1 MQIQNQL
8 WTSNIK
14 PKEKGSFQAGDMLK
28 ATVKETISDT
38 EALVQ
43 VNGKE
48 VKMKFDQP
56 VKADQQV
63 HVQVKGT
70 NGDTV
75 EVKTLP
81 SPTEK
86 ASPPQTASQTLSGL
100 GADLSNKPL
109 KQAMTSLLQQ
119 GYPLTKENVKQLET
133 FWKEAGGTTG
143 EKLQTIEAMA
153 LKKLE
158 ITPVQLKA
166 VHEALHGDGMNR
178 VIQQGLQE
186 GTFEAG
192 LDKEAIALIK
202 KALSDFIRSNPS
214 SSAEKAEKLQRLE
227 QLLKRNLNVKDVFL
241 EAKQL
246 LGDRAVSEME
256 KALKIFH
263 TGQER
268 FIQSLQSLTSS
279 NAAQILLQQLQQQ
292 SLLKMGTES
301 IGGLLQQAVQSPV
314 ELESLT
320 NTLNDSIKL
329 QDIALKQFLQQL
341 QNGMMNE
348 MPEDGWRQSIDK
360 MEKMIQK
367 EPNVQAIIQFVKE
380 NLLGELDGPVK
391 EKVMNHLEL
400 AEGQAAEQKE
410 LGARKELASLVQL
423 LKEEGG
429 TLLLPEEA
437 SLHEEMAPIAQ
448 GMSKDFIVTTI
459 TKKLA
464 QAAADF
470 KTMQKEAM
478 RHLSAIEQSL
488 DNRAP
493 TGRIQARQL
502 LETVIKNLD
511 QAIMKSDFM
520 LYADM
525 KTEKSMLEASTLLQ
539 QAKKLLA
546 KGETQDSLQV
556 VKQVKAMMQEVNF
569 KPSETKMM
577 HMVKQEWGQA
587 SPLGNALSLANQQDG
602 SARQVLEMMRQL
614 GLNREHD
621 LAGQLASKQ
630 AVTQQDVKS
639 ALWQMAGDQGK
650 MPQLLEQ
657 ALQHV
662 TGQQLLSK
670 QDTQG
675 NLQHMFFQLPYLLQN
690 EVKDVKVYVNSQ
702 KQNEKVDWENCSL
715 YFLFETKKMG
725 DVGILLNAVDRK
737 LSITFKN
744 DDETFPQKSE
754 PLADRLKEK
763 VSDIGYLVSGIQH
776 QALTVR
782 QEETEQEDQMASRP
796 AHFSLKGFDYSI

>member
-8 WTSNIK
+8 WASNIQ
-14 PKEKGSFQAGDMLK
+14 PKGKGSFQAGDTLK
-28 ATVKETISDT
+28 AAVKETISDT

-63 HVQVKGT
+63 HVQVKGV

-86 ASPPQTASQTLSGL
+86 APVPQTASQTLSGL

-109 KQAMTSLLQQ
+109 KQAMTNLLEQ
-119 GYPLTKENVKQLET
+119 GYPLTKENVKQLEG
-133 FWKEAGGTTG
+133 FWKEASGTTQ

-153 LKKLE
+153 MKRLE

-166 VHEALHGDGMNR
+166 VHEALHGDGMKQVMR
-178 VIQQGLQE
+178 QGVQE
-186 GTFEAG
+186 GGLEAG
-192 LDKEAIALIK
+192 LDKETIALIK
-202 KALSDFIRSNPS
+202 KALSDFIRSNHS
-214 SSAEKAEKLQRLE
+214 GSTEKMRQLE
-227 QLLKRNLNVKDVFL
+227 QILKRNLNVKDVFL
-241 EAKQL
+241 EANQL
-246 LGDRAVSEME
+246 LGNKAVSEME

-268 FIQSLQSLTSS
+268 FIQSLQSLSSSS
-279 NAAQILLQQLQQQ
+279 NAAQLLIKQLQHQ
-292 SLLKMGTES
+292 SLLKMGAES
-301 IGGLLQQAVQSPV
+301 IGGVLQQAVHSPV
-314 ELESLT
+314 ELESIT
-320 NTLNDSIKL
+320 KTLNDSLKL

-341 QNGMMNE
+341 QSGMMNE
-348 MPEDGWRQSIDK
+348 MPEDGWKQSIDK
-360 MEKMIQK
+360 MGKMIQK
-367 EPNVQAIIQFVKE
+367 EPNAQAIIQFARE
-380 NLLGELDGPVK
+380 NLLDEVEGPAR
-391 EKVMNHLEL
+391 EKVMNHLKL
-400 AEGQAAEQKE
+400 AEGQANEQKE
-410 LGARKELASLVQL
+410 LGARKELAALVQF
-423 LKEEGG
+423 LKEEGDSPV
-429 TLLLPEEA
+429 LSEVPISYEEPA
-437 SLHEEMAPIAQ
+437 SLAQ

-470 KTMQKEAM
+470 KTMQKESV
-478 RHLSAIEQSL
+478 RHLQTIEQSL
-488 DNRAP
+488 GSPAP

-502 LETVIKNLD
+502 LEAVIKNLD

-539 QAKKLLA
+539 QAKKLLV
-546 KGETQDSLQV
+546 KGETQDSLQI
-556 VKQVKAMMQEVNF
+556 VKQVKLMMQEVNF

-577 HMVKQEWGQA
+577 HFVKGEWGQA
-587 SPLGNALSLANQQDG
+587 SPLGSALSLTNQQDG

-630 AVTQQDVKS
+630 EIHQQDLKS
-639 ALWQMAGDQGK
+639 ALWQMAGDHGK
-650 MPQLLEQ
+650 MTPQLEQ

-670 QDTQG
+670 QDNQG
-675 NLQHMFFQLPYLLQN
+675 NLQHMFFQLPYLLQS

-715 YFLFETKKMG
+715 YFLFETKKLG
-725 DVGILLNAVDRK
+725 NVGILLNAVDRK

-744 DDETFPQKSE
+744 DDETFPQKTE
-754 PLADRLKEK
+754 QLANGLKEK
-763 VSDIGYLVSGIQH
+763 ISEIGYLVSGIQH

-782 QEETEQEDQMASRP
+782 QEEAKQEDKIASRP